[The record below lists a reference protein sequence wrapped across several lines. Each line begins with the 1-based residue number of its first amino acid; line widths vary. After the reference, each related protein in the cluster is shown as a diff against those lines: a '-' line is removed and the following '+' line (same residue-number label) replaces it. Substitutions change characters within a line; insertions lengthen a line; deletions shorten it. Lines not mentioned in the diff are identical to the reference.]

1 MKDAKI
7 IFQAKN
13 LCGDILGERHFNV
26 AFKTFDDIA
35 DFIQSEISHTRKL
48 GRKRFPDVD
57 FFVDYIFR
65 NDLPEGEEPNV
76 YLSYQESV

>member
-7 IFQAKN
+7 IFRAKN
-13 LCGDILGERHFNV
+13 IEGNILGERHFNV
-26 AFKTFDDIA
+26 AFKTFDNIA
-35 DFIQSEISHTRKL
+35 NFLQSEISHTRKL

-76 YLSYQESV
+76 YLS

>member
-1 MKDAKI
+1 MNESKI
-7 IFQAKN
+7 IFRAKN
-13 LCGDILGERHFNV
+13 FRNEVLGERHFNV
-26 AFKTFDDIA
+26 AFKTSDDIA
-35 DFIQSEISHTRKL
+35 NFIQSEISHTRKL

-76 YLSYQESV
+76 YLG

>member
-13 LCGDILGERHFNV
+13 FNNEVLGERHFNV

-35 DFIQSEISHTRKL
+35 NFLQSEISHTRKL

-65 NDLPEGEEPNV
+65 NDLADDEEPNV
-76 YLSYQESV
+76 YLS

>member
-1 MKDAKI
+1 MNESKI

-13 LCGDILGERHFNV
+13 FNNEVLGERHFNV
-26 AFKTFDDIA
+26 AFNTFDDIA
-35 DFIQSEISHTRKL
+35 NFIQSEIAHTRKL
-48 GRKRFPDVD
+48 GRKRFSDVD

-76 YLSYQESV
+76 YLS

>member
-13 LCGDILGERHFNV
+13 FYGDILGERHFTV
-26 AFKTFDDIA
+26 AFETGDGIA
-35 DFIQSEISHTRKL
+35 HFLQSEISQTRKL
-48 GRKRFPDVD
+48 GRKRFSDVD
-57 FFVDYIFR
+57 FFVDFIFR

-76 YLSYQESV
+76 YLS